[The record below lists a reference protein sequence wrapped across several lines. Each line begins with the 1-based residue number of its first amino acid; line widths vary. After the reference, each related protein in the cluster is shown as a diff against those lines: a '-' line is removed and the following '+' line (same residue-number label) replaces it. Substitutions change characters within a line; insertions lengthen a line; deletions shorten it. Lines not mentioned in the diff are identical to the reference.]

1 MNELE
6 RIVREAKQLAEQ
18 QEGYLLA
25 TVVRVAGSSYRRPGA
40 RMLVSGDRWIAG
52 CVSGGCLEGDV
63 RLRGEHRAKDGA
75 VIATYDS
82 AADDGEPFAAG
93 LGCGGVVDVLLE
105 HVAPGATNDALAFA
119 AACFADELPGTL
131 VTVIRSSVQSVPVGA
146 RVAVGPAVAF
156 AVPVADPASQR
167 ALEALAHGPA
177 GVVELGGLG
186 LTALVETIVPSPQLF
201 VLGSGHDAAPV
212 VMFAKAIGMRV
223 TVADRTVREPSRFL
237 GADRVISTHGGL
249 ERIRKLVDMAA
260 EPYVVLMH
268 HHIPSDR
275 EALGMALASRA
286 RYIGVLGPRR
296 RTRGMLAE
304 LGHGDD
310 ARLHAPV
317 GLDLGAETPEQIALA
332 IVSEIQAVARRA
344 DAGRLRERARELHAD
359 VATIVLAAGGSRRL
373 GQPKQL
379 VTVDGESLV
388 RRVART
394 CLDARSGPVA
404 VVLGSHA
411 TEVANALGSLPVA
424 HVVNV
429 TWAEGIASSIRAGV
443 AWAETTTARAIQ
455 IVLGD
460 QPLLAS
466 THLGAL
472 RSAWLAGAPAV
483 GSRYQGTVGAPA
495 LFDRALWPELLQL
508 TGDQG
513 AGRLLRDSK
522 VAAVDW
528 EGGSVDVDT
537 VEDVAALSS

>member
-6 RIVREAKQLAEQ
+6 RIVREAKQLAEAC
-18 QEGYLLA
+18 EPYLLA

-105 HVAPGATNDALAFA
+105 HVPVGAANDALAFA

-131 VTVIRSSVQSVPVGA
+131 VTVIRSSVPSVPVGA
-146 RVAVGPAVAF
+146 RVAVGPAIAF

-177 GVVELGGLG
+177 GVVELAELG
-186 LTALVETIVPSPQLF
+186 LTALVENIVPSPQLF

-212 VMFAKAIGMRV
+212 AAFATSIGMRV

-237 GADRVISTHGGL
+237 AATRVVSTQGTLDRV
-249 ERIRKLVDMAA
+249 RKLVDAAA
-260 EPYVVLMH
+260 EPYVLVMH

-286 RYIGVLGPRR
+286 RYIGVLGPLR
-296 RTRGMLAE
+296 RTRAMLAE
-304 LGHGDD
+304 LGAADD
-310 ARLHAPV
+310 PRVHAPV
-317 GLDLGAETPEQIALA
+317 GLDLGAETPEQIALS
-332 IVSEIQAVARRA
+332 IVAEIQAVAHCA
-344 DAGRLRERARELHAD
+344 DARRLRDRARALHAD
-359 VATIVLAAGGSRRL
+359 VATIVLAAGDSRRL
-373 GQPKQL
+373 GSPKQL
-379 VTVDGESLV
+379 VRVQGEQLV
-388 RRVART
+388 RKVTRA

-404 VVLGSHA
+404 VVLGSHVD
-411 TEVANALGSLPVA
+411 EVAVALGALPVA
-424 HVVNV
+424 HVINEA
-429 TWAEGIASSIRAGV
+429 WAEGIASSIRAGV
-443 AWAETTTARAIQ
+443 AWAETTSARAIQ

-466 THLGAL
+466 SHLSAL

-483 GSRYQGTVGAPA
+483 GSRYQGVVGAPA
-495 LFDRALWPELLQL
+495 LFDRSLWPELAGLA
-508 TGDQG
+508 GDQG

-522 VAAVDW
+522 VAAIDW
-528 EGGSVDVDT
+528 EGGAVDVDT
-537 VEDVAALSS
+537 VEDVTMVSS